1 MNWIALKERGWLMMV
16 VVALVALLA
25 RVIPSP
31 RTIDDAFITFRYARN
46 LVEGQGFVYNPGVQ
60 TLGTTTPLYT
70 LLMAG
75 ISTVTGG
82 QDFPWYALTVNALAD
97 AGAAILLFLI
107 LRRVTGHDWISGLLG
122 LLWAVSPRSV
132 AFAVGGM
139 ETSVVILWMLAAVWW
154 YLQVGNGGRTAVRP
168 YILVGVFCALGFL
181 TRIDT
186 VLWSGPLL
194 LYQLG
199 ESLWT
204 RRDQP
209 LLKRIPWATWI
220 AGLVVVLPWLVFSW
234 IYFGSPIPNSIN
246 AKTVAYLVAPLS
258 AMIALI
264 QHYANP
270 FFEVFTFGGLA
281 TAVGGLLYLL
291 LNGIALLSVRRRAPR
306 LLPFLIYPWLYLIA
320 FSVANPL
327 IFRWYLNPPMPAL
340 MLGIFIGLWTIF
352 NSLRDR
358 FPTASAAKFVMP
370 VAFGVLGLTWLFTS
384 LHEWILQPDHGPSR
398 PAPLMAWHEIELL
411 YQDVATDLV
420 ANHGVTPQ
428 TVVAS
433 GDIGAI
439 GYFTRAIIVDT
450 VGLVTP
456 AMRAYYPVDPAL
468 IPSDANYAIPP
479 QMIADTNPEFLVA
492 MESMVRLGLE
502 QDADFTA
509 RYDLLRA
516 IPTDFYGT
524 SMNVYEQ
531 RED

>member
-1 MNWIALKERGWLMMV
+1 MNWIALKERGWLIMV
-16 VVALVALLA
+16 AVALVALLA

-107 LRRVTGHDWISGLLG
+107 LRRVTGHDWIGGLLG
-122 LLWAVSPRSV
+122 VLWAVSPRSV

-139 ETSVVILWMLAAVWW
+139 ETSVVILWMLAAVWS
-154 YLQVGNGGRTAVRP
+154 YLLVGDGGRTAVRP

-234 IYFGSPIPNSIN
+234 VYFGSPIPNSIN

-281 TAVGGLLYLL
+281 TAVGGP
-291 LNGIALLSVRRRAPR
+291 RR
-306 LLPFLIYPWLYLIA
+306 W
-320 FSVANPL
+320 
-327 IFRWYLNPPMPAL
+327 
-340 MLGIFIGLWTIF
+340 
-352 NSLRDR
+352 
-358 FPTASAAKFVMP
+358 AAC
-370 VAFGVLGLTWLFTS
+370 FT
-384 LHEWILQPDHGPSR
+384 
-398 PAPLMAWHEIELL
+398 
-411 YQDVATDLV
+411 YC
-420 ANHGVTPQ
+420 
-428 TVVAS
+428 
-433 GDIGAI
+433 
-439 GYFTRAIIVDT
+439 
-450 VGLVTP
+450 
-456 AMRAYYPVDPAL
+456 
-468 IPSDANYAIPP
+468 
-479 QMIADTNPEFLVA
+479 
-492 MESMVRLGLE
+492 
-502 QDADFTA
+502 
-509 RYDLLRA
+509 
-516 IPTDFYGT
+516 
-524 SMNVYEQ
+524 
-531 RED
+531 

>member
-1 MNWIALKERGWLMMV
+1 MLKTTLKDKSLLILLA
-16 VVALVALLA
+16 VALVALVA
-25 RVIPSP
+25 RLIPAP

-75 ISTVTGG
+75 ISGVTGG

-97 AGAAILLFLI
+97 AGAAALLFLI
-107 LRRVTGHDWISGLLG
+107 ARRVTGSAWIGGLLG

-139 ETSVVILWMLAAVWW
+139 ETSLVSLWMLAAVWA
-154 YLQVGNGGRTAVRP
+154 YLNVAVMKNAA
-168 YILVGVFCALGFL
+168 VWFGVFCALGFL

-199 ESLWT
+199 ESLWAGHG
-204 RRDQP
+204 QP
-209 LLKRIPWATWI
+209 LLKRLPWATWL
-220 AGLVVVLPWLVFSW
+220 AGLGVVAPWLLFSW
-234 IYFGSPIPNSIN
+234 VYFGSPIPNSIN
-246 AKTVAYLVAPLS
+246 AKTVAYLVEPLS
-258 AMIALI
+258 AFILLF

-270 FFEVFTFGGLA
+270 FLEFFTFGAVA
-281 TAVGGLLYLL
+281 TGAGALGYLL
-291 LNGIALLSVRRRAPR
+291 LNAIALLSVRRRAPR
-306 LLPFLIYPWLYLIA
+306 LLPLLVYPWLYLLA
-320 FSVANPL
+320 FSIANPL

-340 MLGIFIGLWTIF
+340 MLGIVIGLWTLF
-352 NSLRDR
+352 NSLRER
-358 FPTASAAKFVMP
+358 FPQSAPARLALP
-370 VAFGVLGLTWLFTS
+370 VVFAAFGGLWLYTS
-384 LHEWILQPDHGPSR
+384 LREWDASPDHGPAR
-398 PAPLMAWHEIELL
+398 PAPVMGWHQIELL
-411 YQDVATDLV
+411 YEEVATDLV
-420 ANHGVTPQ
+420 QNHGVTPQ

-439 GYFTRAIIVDT
+439 GYFTRAVIVDT

-456 AMRAYYPVDPAL
+456 AMRAYYPVDRAI
-468 IPSDANYAIPP
+468 IPPDANYAIPP
-479 QMIADTNPEFLVA
+479 QMIVDTDPQFLVA
-492 MESMVRLGLE
+492 MESMVRLGLA
-502 QDADFTA
+502 ADPRFTE

-524 SMNVYEQ
+524 SMNVYE
-531 RED
+531 RR